1 MGEPANNV
9 SRYESIRTM
18 WSLRGYQTCSR
29 PLKHLIT
36 ILHFSDSCRPPSSLN
51 LVAGASSSQG
61 FSRSTP
67 SLLRLFCFV
76 PVGCQWLFL
85 FNALP
90 SDPTLSRAHKFQAC
104 HKPSKIMHTI
114 DVLATERTRNDH
126 PQNHEMGF
134 GEMST
139 TCREPIKRGTSAST
153 PGTQLTF
160 VNPLTSYLAAG

>member
-1 MGEPANNV
+1 M
-9 SRYESIRTM
+9 
-18 WSLRGYQTCSR
+18 
-29 PLKHLIT
+29 
-36 ILHFSDSCRPPSSLN
+36 N

-61 FSRSTP
+61 LSRSTP

-76 PVGCQWLFL
+76 PVGCQRLLL

-90 SDPTLSRAHKFQAC
+90 LDPTLSRAQKIQAC
-104 HKPSKIMHTI
+104 YKPSKIMHTI
-114 DVLATERTRNDH
+114 DMLATERTRNDN

-139 TCREPIKRGTSAST
+139 TCRETIKRGTSAST

-160 VNPLTSYLAAG
+160 VNPLTSYLTAGWLVICTEQSRASAKICSRFCRVHLKRILITSM